1 MDQIVIIYLRGDQM
15 IYIINIILGG
25 IFVYC
30 DIYHIDSNLIKWLIS
45 FNCFIY
51 LVIKKVSPP
60 AILASALAFIG
71 DYFLL
76 FTNHYLIGI
85 SLFIMVQLTYMYL
98 IKYVNYFPFVFLG
111 LILINPLISLA
122 LIYLGFS
129 LLNLYQS
136 FKTYKKLFIA
146 VFLLLCCDIIIAL
159 VYLKLIDSVFAIMIW
174 IFYLPSQLFY
184 IYSQTFFQKS
194 FF

>member
-25 IFVYC
+25 IFVYY

-85 SLFIMVQLTYMYL
+85 SLFIMVQLTY
-98 IKYVNYFPFVFLG
+98 FVFLG

>member
-1 MDQIVIIYLRGDQM
+1 M

-60 AILASALAFIG
+60 AILASALAFIA

-98 IKYVNYFPFVFLG
+98 IKYANYFPFVFLG
-111 LILINPLISLA
+111 LILINPLVSLA

-129 LLNLYQS
+129 LLNLYHS
-136 FKTYKKLFIA
+136 FKIYKKLFIA
-146 VFLLLCCDIIIAL
+146 VFLSNIFPACRFWQVTFISHGFNNPL
-159 VYLKLIDSVFAIMIW
+159 DSFVTHAINAFRMRSADSPTLAIV
-174 IFYLPSQLFY
+174 QAV
-184 IYSQTFFQKS
+184 
-194 FF
+194 